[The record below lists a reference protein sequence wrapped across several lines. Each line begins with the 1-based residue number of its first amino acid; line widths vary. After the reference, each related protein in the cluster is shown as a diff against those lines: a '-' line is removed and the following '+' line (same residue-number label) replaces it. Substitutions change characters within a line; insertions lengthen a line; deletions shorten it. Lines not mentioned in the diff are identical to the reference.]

1 MVQYLKGNLSPALVA
16 SHQGLRHDHV
26 TKSHVS
32 LMRYIIHLQ
41 TFTRFKNKSERSTQK
56 QYQKALHTLLPSLPG
71 LHLAF
76 S

>member
-1 MVQYLKGNLSPALVA
+1 MVQYLKGNLPPALVA
-16 SHQGLRHDHV
+16 SHQGLRHDPV

-32 LMRYIIHLQ
+32 LQRYIIHLQ
-41 TFTRFKNKSERSTQK
+41 TFTRFKNK
-56 QYQKALHTLLPSLPG
+56 YQKALHTLLPGLRG

>member
-1 MVQYLKGNLSPALVA
+1 MVQYLKGNLPPALVA
-16 SHQGLRHDHV
+16 SHQGLGHDPV

-32 LMRYIIHLQ
+32 LQRYIIHLQ
-41 TFTRFKNKSERSTQK
+41 TFTRFKTNIRKL
-56 QYQKALHTLLPSLPG
+56 YTLFLPVLRG